1 MKTLSL
7 IARFIDATAPPPS
20 PRPHRQRRAF
30 SLVEVTLALG
40 IVTFGL
46 VSVVGVLPTALASG
60 RQSFDQNRAAAIANT
75 LFTSFRSQPFSK
87 VCYVDEQLDPQTGL
101 MFTGTTS
108 TGNGPAPL
116 DFNKPPVGANVNV
129 CYAKFL
135 SLATDAGDPADT
147 FGAQRRLSF
156 SANQPTGGADYRI
169 ALNFY
174 DANTQV
180 NPNIPA
186 SNQPEG
192 MITTGQACRVE
203 VVINA
208 VNRPGDQYRFV
219 STVANR
225 SN

>member
-1 MKTLSL
+1 MKTLL
-7 IARFIDATAPPPS
+7 LHRLFLTAPPS
-20 PRPHRQRRAF
+20 PRRCRRRSAF

-46 VSVVGVLPTALASG
+46 VGVVGVLPTALASG

-87 VCYVDEQLDPQTGL
+87 VCYVDEQLGPD
-101 MFTGTTS
+101 GTTPS
-108 TGNGPAPL
+108 GSGPATI
-116 DFNKPPVGANVNV
+116 DFNAPPVVGSPGSPVF
-129 CYAKFL
+129 YAKFL
-135 SLATDAGDPADT
+135 SLATDAGDPADS

-156 SANQPTGGADYRI
+156 SANPPSGGADYHV

-174 DANTQV
+174 DANTYV
-180 NPNIPA
+180 SPNIPA

-192 MITTGQACRVE
+192 MIATGQACRVE
-203 VVINA
+203 VVIYA
-208 VNRPGDQYRFV
+208 LNRPANQYRFV